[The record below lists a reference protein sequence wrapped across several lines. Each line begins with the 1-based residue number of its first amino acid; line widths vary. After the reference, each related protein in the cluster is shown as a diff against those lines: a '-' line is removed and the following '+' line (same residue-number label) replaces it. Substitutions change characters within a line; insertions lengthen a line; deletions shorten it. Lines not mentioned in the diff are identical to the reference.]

1 MDTEL
6 LKMLLTVIN
15 QVIDKLPV
23 GMTGIIVTV
32 LGGYALHRWKRIP
45 WKIVRVGVN
54 GSTTVTANMLKA
66 NCDTFHLPLN
76 TTIEAQTKSLDTL
89 VTKQEKIQD
98 QVGEIAETVSFI
110 KGQLSK

>member
-1 MDTEL
+1 MDWLEL
-6 LKMLLTVIN
+6 IKYLAGLL
-15 QVIDKLPV
+15 PP
-23 GMTGIIVTV
+23 GV
-32 LGGYALHRWKRIP
+32 LGAVIVVIAGLYIHRSKRFP
-45 WKIVRVGVN
+45 WKVVRSGVN

-66 NCDTFHLPLN
+66 NCNEFHLPLN